1 MLPPGRVG
9 ATGIQDGGKRMTS
22 RKLSDANTVDRQVG
36 ERMRRRRI
44 LLGLTQDQLAD
55 ALGISYQQIQKYE
68 TGANRVSAGR
78 LAQIAEVL
86 EVQPGWFFGSAEKT
100 EAAGGSSRAVID
112 LVRNFSRIED
122 ERVRTHLMALVRSL
136 AGRGDDELMSAGG
149 GDSETDDRRLM
160 G

>member
-1 MLPPGRVG
+1 
-9 ATGIQDGGKRMTS
+9 MTN

-86 EVQPGWFFGSAEKT
+86 EVQPGWFFGAVEKT
-100 EAAGGSSRAVID
+100 ESAGGSSRAVID

-136 AGRGDDELMSAGG
+136 AGRGDEEMEGALT
-149 GDSETDDRRLM
+149 GDAVVSTADKGLM

>member
-1 MLPPGRVG
+1 
-9 ATGIQDGGKRMTS
+9 MTT
-22 RKLSDANTVDRQVG
+22 RKLSDASTVDRQVG

-86 EVQPGWFFGSAEKT
+86 EVQPGWFFGAAERT
-100 EAAGGSSRAVID
+100 EPSGGTSRAVID

-122 ERVRTHLMALVRSL
+122 DRVRTHLMALVRSL
-136 AGRGDDELMSAGG
+136 AGRGDESVDALEADDVAGAEQG
-149 GDSETDDRRLM
+149 LPG
-160 G
+160 

>member
-1 MLPPGRVG
+1 MADETDLHVG
-9 ATGIQDGGKRMTS
+9 K
-22 RKLSDANTVDRQVG
+22 KL
-36 ERMRRRRI
+36 RRRRR
-44 LLGLTQDQLAD
+44 LLGMTQQELASQV
-55 ALGISYQQIQKYE
+55 GVRFQQIQKYE

-86 EVQPGWFFGSAEKT
+86 EVQPGWFFGAVEKT
-100 EAAGGSSRAVID
+100 ESAGGSSRAVID

-136 AGRGDDELMSAGG
+136 AGRGDEEMEGALT
-149 GDSETDDRRLM
+149 GDAVVSTADKGLM

>member
-1 MLPPGRVG
+1 
-9 ATGIQDGGKRMTS
+9 MTN

-78 LAQIAEVL
+78 LAQISEVL
-86 EVQPGWFFGSAEKT
+86 EVQPGWFFGAAEKV
-100 EAAGGSSRAVID
+100 ESAAGSSRAVID

-136 AGRGDDELMSAGG
+136 AGRSDE
-149 GDSETDDRRLM
+149 ETDVLVPAEPAANGDQRGLM

>member
-1 MLPPGRVG
+1 
-9 ATGIQDGGKRMTS
+9 MTN

-86 EVQPGWFFGSAEKT
+86 EVQPGWFFGAIEKNDS
-100 EAAGGSSRAVID
+100 AGGSSRAVID

-122 ERVRTHLMALVRSL
+122 ERVRTHLTALVRSL
-136 AGRGDDELMSAGG
+136 AGRGDDEMEGAPTGDAVVSSAEKGLVG
-149 GDSETDDRRLM
+149 
-160 G
+160 

>member
-1 MLPPGRVG
+1 
-9 ATGIQDGGKRMTS
+9 MTS

-86 EVQPGWFFGSAEKT
+86 EVQPGWFFGAAEKT
-100 EAAGGSSRAVID
+100 EPAGGSSRAVID

-136 AGRGDDELMSAGG
+136 AGRGEEDEDALASGG
-149 GDSETDDRRLM
+149 NDTNADDRRLM

>member
-1 MLPPGRVG
+1 
-9 ATGIQDGGKRMTS
+9 MTN

-86 EVQPGWFFGSAEKT
+86 EVQPGWFFGAAEKV
-100 EAAGGSSRAVID
+100 ESPAGSSRAVID

-136 AGRGDDELMSAGG
+136 AGRSDEEADLLVPAEAAANGDPRG
-149 GDSETDDRRLM
+149 LM

>member
-1 MLPPGRVG
+1 
-9 ATGIQDGGKRMTS
+9 MTN

-78 LAQIAEVL
+78 LAQISEVL
-86 EVQPGWFFGSAEKT
+86 EVQPGWFFGAPEKVESA
-100 EAAGGSSRAVID
+100 AGSSRAVID

-136 AGRGDDELMSAGG
+136 AGRSDEEADGMPPAEPAANGDQRG
-149 GDSETDDRRLM
+149 LM

>member
-1 MLPPGRVG
+1 
-9 ATGIQDGGKRMTS
+9 MTN
-22 RKLSDANTVDRQVG
+22 RKLRDANTVDRQVG

-86 EVQPGWFFGSAEKT
+86 EVQPGWFFGAAEKT
-100 EAAGGSSRAVID
+100 EFTGGSSRAVID

-136 AGRGDDELMSAGG
+136 AGRGDEDLAGG
-149 GDSETDDRRLM
+149 VPGELAADDKGLM

>member
-1 MLPPGRVG
+1 
-9 ATGIQDGGKRMTS
+9 MTN

-78 LAQIAEVL
+78 LAQISEVL
-86 EVQPGWFFGSAEKT
+86 EVQPGWFFGAPEKVESA
-100 EAAGGSSRAVID
+100 AGSSRAVID
-112 LVRNFSRIED
+112 LVRNFCRIED

-136 AGRGDDELMSAGG
+136 AGRGDE
-149 GDSETDDRRLM
+149 ETDVLPQAEPAANGDQRGLM

>member
-1 MLPPGRVG
+1 
-9 ATGIQDGGKRMTS
+9 MTN

-36 ERMRRRRI
+36 DRMRRRRI

-68 TGANRVSAGR
+68 TGANRISAGR

-86 EVQPGWFFGSAEKT
+86 EVQPGWFFGAPEKV
-100 EAAGGSSRAVID
+100 ESAGGSSRAVID

-136 AGRGDDELMSAGG
+136 AGRGEEDAEGLAQAEPVANG
-149 GDSETDDRRLM
+149 EDRRLM